1 MASKMPI
8 SIGGQRLEKKAT
20 SAGYRTFSCDLCGSR
35 DVIEVPHA
43 RLYTNNQPIHIC
55 EGCGFVYVRRR
66 RTANEIAKAWSEEIY
81 SNDFGEDT
89 YTARIPA
96 VKARQTYVADF
107 ADVNIGL
114 NGKLLCDIGAGE
126 GQFLE
131 IVSGE
136 DYQAKVFGIEPSE
149 TNCSI
154 LSKRK
159 HLNFNGTI
167 EDYCKSEL
175 FNEQKFDVITMMWT
189 LVNCYSCVNMVSTAH
204 EMLKPGGKLVV
215 AEGSRI
221 LVPFKKPLNNY
232 FSTIPQDLHSF
243 HFSANA
249 LKNLLKISGFEV
261 VKENRYIDSDIL
273 CMIGE
278 KGEDNASQPFEKDDY
293 LEVFNF
299 FERWHVETQMYYI
312 DE

>member
-1 MASKMPI
+1 M
-8 SIGGQRLEKKAT
+8 EKEAT
-20 SAGYRTFSCDLCGSR
+20 SAEYSTFPCDLCGSQ

-66 RTANEIAKAWSEEIY
+66 RTANEIARAWSDEIY
-81 SNDFGEDT
+81 SDDFGDET
-89 YTARIPA
+89 YTARVPA

-114 NGKLLCDIGAGE
+114 KGKLLCDIGAGE

-131 IVSGE
+131 IVSGRG
-136 DYQAKVFGIEPSE
+136 YQAKVYGIEPSGK
-149 TNCSI
+149 NCLI
-154 LSKRK
+154 LTKRDFP
-159 HLNFNGTI
+159 NFKGTI
-167 EDYCKSEL
+167 EDYKKSDL
-175 FNEQKFDVITMMWT
+175 FKKQKFDVITMMWT
-189 LVNCYSCVNMVSTAH
+189 LVNCYSCVDMVSTAH

-221 LVPFKKPLNNY
+221 LVPFKKPLNYY

-243 HFSANA
+243 HFSVNA

-261 VKENRYIDSDIL
+261 VKENRHIDSDIL
-273 CMIGE
+273 CVIGKKVE
-278 KGEDNASQPFEKDDY
+278 GKVSQAFQGDNY
-293 LEVFNF
+293 LEIYNF
-299 FERWHVETQMYYI
+299 FERWHRETMYYK
-312 DE
+312 

>member
-1 MASKMPI
+1 MNI
-8 SIGGQRLEKKAT
+8 S
-20 SAGYRTFSCDLCGSR
+20 YRDVPCDLCGS
-35 DVIEVPHA
+35 DDAVEAPHA
-43 RLYTNNQPIHIC
+43 RLYTNNQPVHIC
-55 EGCGFVYVRRR
+55 KQCGFVYVKKR
-66 RTANEIAKAWSEEIY
+66 RTANEIARAWSDEIY
-81 SNDFGEDT
+81 SDDFGEDT

-114 NGKLLCDIGAGE
+114 KGKVLCDIGAGE

-131 IVSGE
+131 IVSGR

-149 TNCSI
+149 ENC
-154 LSKRK
+154 LMLTKRDFPK
-159 HLNFNGTI
+159 FNGTI
-167 EDYCKSEL
+167 GDYTKSGL
-175 FNEQKFDVITMMWT
+175 FEGQKFDVITMMWT
-189 LVNCYSCVNMVSTAH
+189 LVNCYSCVDMVSSAH
-204 EMLKPGGKLVV
+204 EMLKPGGMLVV

-221 LVPFKKPLNNY
+221 LVPFKKPLNYY

-273 CMIGE
+273 CVIGKKVE
-278 KGEDNASQPFEKDDY
+278 GKVSQSFQGDNY
-293 LEVFNF
+293 LEVYNF
-299 FERWHVETQMYYI
+299 FERWHVETQMYFKWNVPKQ
-312 DE
+312 